1 MPRAISQLLIITEN
15 LKVFEI
21 PILLGKKAQ
30 HPIIAGTQRIPNHD
44 YYCDT
49 IKLLKVTRTHR
60 SSQFSLQRITAP
72 NIFFNASQLPIFA
85 STHHSSRFSLQ
96 RITAPNFR
104 FNASQLPIV
113 MDQSPNWYGP
123 KSQFQIVKSQ
133 LSILHQRHIQTPI
146 FYCDVSI
153 LLNRSNCT
161 RGFNG
166 YVLIPESWDSGLK
179 IDISPTFLNTFL
191 WAFALWM
198 KNYLILKIVEFEIE
212 ETECF

>member
-1 MPRAISQLLIITEN
+1 MQRAISQLLIITEN

-85 STHHSSRFSLQ
+85 STHHSSQFSLQ
-96 RITAPNFR
+96 RIT
-104 FNASQLPIV
+104 
-113 MDQSPNWYGP
+113 SPNCYGP
-123 KSQFQIVKSQ
+123 KSQLIRTKVPVPNCKISTFDIASTTHSNANFFTVTYQFYWIDLTAPVDLTVMFLFQKAGT
-133 LSILHQRHIQTPI
+133 L
-146 FYCDVSI
+146 D
-153 LLNRSNCT
+153 
-161 RGFNG
+161 
-166 YVLIPESWDSGLK
+166 
-179 IDISPTFLNTFL
+179 
-191 WAFALWM
+191 
-198 KNYLILKIVEFEIE
+198 
-212 ETECF
+212 